1 MAAPSQQKD
10 SISSTLELRKG
21 KYQDLLYQK
30 LPLLDA
36 FKKFPGGRD
45 MVDGGAEKAY
55 EIIVKPHAGIVE
67 HTTGYEARTTTVDE
81 VMELARFYFYLYS
94 TVIAI
99 TKKDRLENAGKAA
112 QVKLMEARMVAQLG
126 HIMRAQ
132 EAHFLRNE
140 GAFAKLLSLDGSTT
154 VGAAANGH
162 LEYDAIGAQ
171 TNTIG
176 TLARASFT
184 PYLDNQVI
192 DIQDDYS
199 LYGKEALNL
208 GMTRCWSYAAPQ
220 ATTLFGIL
228 SEILFSKYMTD
239 QETQVRFTSKE
250 KLDSGGVEL
259 MTLHGHIL
267 KPSPS
272 LGYLGADGTTY
283 ISGFMLDIGGHF
295 LIVNKN
301 ADWSIDPPR
310 EADQQLLLSRDLC
323 WHGQLGFQH
332 GMRGSAV
339 IKRGES

>member
-67 HTTGYEARTTTVDE
+67 HVTGYENRTNSIAE
-81 VMELARFYFYLYS
+81 VMELVRFYFYMLS
-94 TVIAI
+94 SLIAI
-99 TKKDRLENAGKAA
+99 TKKDKLENAGKAA
-112 QVKLMEARMVAQLG
+112 QVKLLEARMVAQLG
-126 HIMRAQ
+126 HLMRTM
-132 EAHFLRNE
+132 ERHLLRNE
-140 GAFAKLLSLDGSTT
+140 GVFKKILSLDGSTT
-154 VGAAANGH
+154 IGAAANGH

-171 TNTIG
+171 TNTVG
-176 TLARASFT
+176 TLARASYT
-184 PYLDNQVI
+184 PYLDNLII
-192 DIQDDYS
+192 DIQNDYAT
-199 LYGKEALNL
+199 YGKEALNL
-208 GMTRCWSYAAPQ
+208 GMTKAWGFSAPQ
-220 ATTLFGIL
+220 AATLFGIF
-228 SEILFSKYMTD
+228 SEILFAKYMTD
-239 QETQVRFTSKE
+239 QETQVRFTPKD

-259 MTLHGHIL
+259 VTVHGQVI
-267 KPSPS
+267 KPSPN

-283 ISGFMLDIGGHF
+283 ISGFLLDIGGHF

-310 EADQQLLLSRDLC
+310 EADDQLLMSRDLT

-332 GMRGSAV
+332 GLRGSAV